1 MRVTVDTNVLIRVVV
16 RDNKKQAEIA
26 ASLLKRADV
35 IAVTLPSLC
44 EFVWVLG
51 KHYGYAKQDIVAAIQ
66 VLLAAS
72 NVQVDRAAVDA
83 GLAVLSAG
91 ADFADAVIAFE
102 GNWLGGESFVSFD
115 RKAVAVL
122 AKQGIKAQLLQ

>member
-1 MRVTVDTNVLIRVVV
+1 MKVTVDTNVLIRVVV
-16 RDNKKQAEIA
+16 RDHRKQAEIA

-44 EFVWVLG
+44 EFVWVLR
-51 KHYGYAKQDIVAAIQ
+51 KHYGYPKQDIVAAIQ
-66 VLLAAS
+66 ALLSAR
-72 NVQVDRAAVDA
+72 NVQVNRPAVDA

-115 RKAVAVL
+115 KGAVAVL
-122 AKQGIKAQLLQ
+122 TKQGVQAQLLQ